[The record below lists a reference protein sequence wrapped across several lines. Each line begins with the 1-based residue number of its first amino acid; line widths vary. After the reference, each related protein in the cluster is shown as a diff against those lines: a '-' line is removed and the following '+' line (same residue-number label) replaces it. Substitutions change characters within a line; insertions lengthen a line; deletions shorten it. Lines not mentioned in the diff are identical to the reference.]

1 MNTRI
6 INAPQE
12 GVLDML
18 KRRVAPHTRKW
29 VEEHHISAIGMVQA
43 SVPDLFY
50 YSDIAQKASDVF
62 TVELFGTCPQTTTTL
77 AVLGETSAVKAAME
91 AIEAG
96 QSAGF

>member
-1 MNTRI
+1 MGGR
-6 INAPQE
+6 
-12 GVLDML
+12 
-18 KRRVAPHTRKW
+18 APHLGHRDG
-29 VEEHHISAIGMVQA
+29 AGQRA
-43 SVPDLFY
+43 DLFY